1 MQSNIIEPI
10 DYNTSKPFCKEL
22 SRLDISISNYAF
34 DSKVIW
40 CRVAFN
46 NNETLN
52 QAQHSHSFYELHLCL
67 SGSASFRTKSND
79 ILTITSGE
87 FVLFPPKQSHQL
99 IDVTED
105 FSKLVFGFT
114 LELKE
119 SEEYIYLK
127 SSFDNITQKVF
138 VASQELKEMPSKILN
153 IIKRRPKC
161 YKLLISNILAMI
173 IVECGN
179 CINPYNEATAIRY
192 IDKDR
197 RLESLILYMQDNLSR
212 TLTTED
218 LATQANLSSKQLN
231 RLMQQTY
238 GMTVSDYFKKE
249 RIKKA
254 RYLLTHTELSMEQIA
269 HKIGF
274 SDEFSMAKAFKR
286 IEGMSPSKYRSSFFL
301 K

>member
-1 MQSNIIEPI
+1 MQN
-10 DYNTSKPFCKEL
+10 YNFETADFNTCKPFCKEL

-34 DSKVIW
+34 ESKSIW
-40 CRVAFN
+40 CRIAFN
-46 NNETLN
+46 ANETWN
-52 QAQHSHSFYELHLCL
+52 QAKHSHSFYELHLCL
-67 SGSASFRTKSND
+67 NGGASFRTKDDN
-79 ILTITSGE
+79 ILTINPGK
-87 FVLFPPKQSHQL
+87 FILFPPKCSHQL
-99 IDVTED
+99 IDVTDD

-119 SEEYIYLK
+119 SEEYASLK
-127 SSFDNITQKVF
+127 SSFNNVPIKVF
-138 VASQELKEMPSKILN
+138 SASDELIQTPAK
-153 IIKRRPKC
+153 IIKIIKNHPKC
-161 YKLLISNILAMI
+161 YKLLISELLSLTI
-173 IVECGN
+173 IDVGN
-179 CINPYNEATAIRY
+179 TINPQSESTAIKY
-192 IDKDR
+192 IDKDT
-197 RLESLILYMQDNLSR
+197 RLDSLILYMQDNLSR

-218 LATQANLSSKQLN
+218 LASQANLSSKQLN